1 MIAKD
6 IIKAI
11 DASPLAIWNEHLLN
25 KDYPSAFASDL
36 MSDALALI
44 QNSPDSTVLIT
55 GLCNAQVLR
64 TAEMLDVEMIIFVR
78 NKRLSDEDLEQ
89 VWGGSKIPYI
99 VRMND
104 TLGDLAP
111 KFNCSV
117 EDVCRW
123 NNIQNPNQIWEG
135 QLLIFKF

>member
-6 IIKAI
+6 IVKAI

-25 KDYPSAFASDL
+25 KDYKSAFASDL

-78 NKRLSDEDLEQ
+78 NKRLSKEDLEIAKEM
-89 VWGGSKIPYI
+89 G
-99 VRMND
+99 
-104 TLGDLAP
+104 
-111 KFNCSV
+111 FN
-117 EDVCRW
+117 
-123 NNIQNPNQIWEG
+123 
-135 QLLIFKF
+135 IFTTKHTMFKACGILYEKGLNSIYE

>member
-6 IIKAI
+6 IVKAI

-25 KDYPSAFASDL
+25 KDYKSAFASDL

-64 TAEMLDVEMIIFVR
+64 TAEMLDVEMIIFIR
-78 NKRLSDEDLEQ
+78 NKRLSKEDLEIAKEM
-89 VWGGSKIPYI
+89 G
-99 VRMND
+99 
-104 TLGDLAP
+104 
-111 KFNCSV
+111 FN
-117 EDVCRW
+117 
-123 NNIQNPNQIWEG
+123 
-135 QLLIFKF
+135 IFTTKHTMFKACGILYEKGLNSIYE